1 MDTEYVSYQGVN
13 SGVGMVYMAAVIMTI
28 ITFNGSLPIT
38 CKEQTTF
45 YRERASQTSNALWY
59 FVGAT

>member
-1 MDTEYVSYQGVN
+1 
-13 SGVGMVYMAAVIMTI
+13 MAAVIMTI